1 MHAAN
6 RFARPDGSGRSRT
19 GRAHAA
25 GAASANPPRIDS
37 PPAPSR
43 KTDRRR
49 RDGTRARNEHLY
61 FGAGIR
67 AHAGARR
74 PIVATGTPQPASRAE
89 RRTES
94 GNRMRILKRLALIAL
109 IGFGCMLVLGLVAGG
124 IAYWLIEPRVPS
136 VASLK
141 DVQMQVPLRVLSADG
156 KLIAEFG
163 ETRRIP
169 VLIQN
174 VPANLKHAVLAA
186 EDADF
191 YHHSGIDVTGT
202 LRAAIEVA
210 LHHGEKV
217 QGGST
222 ITQQVARNF
231 FLSPQKT
238 YTRKFTEILTSFR
251 IEHELS
257 KDQILQLYL
266 NKMFL
271 GHRAY
276 GVAAAAQYYY
286 GKTIDQLTLPEC
298 AAIASTFQLPSAVNP
313 VDRRDRLIARRN
325 WVLGQMLAHRF
336 IDRAQYERA
345 IVAPDDASPH
355 EPPVEVDA
363 PYLAEMVRQQAMQK
377 FGNQALTDG
386 YVIRTSI
393 DSRMQALANHA
404 LRSRLEEYDHRHGYR
419 GPEAHVA
426 LPQAETPAALEQAL
440 SGYDD
445 ISGLLPAIVTAVD
458 ADKATVYV
466 QGGTP
471 IALSI
476 ADMRWALGFARKAGT
491 GGKGAASI
499 LRPGDIIRVREV
511 ADAQSRPAATAKRR
525 PKAAVADAR
534 HWELEQIPAAQSA
547 MVSLSPDDGAVQ
559 ALVGGFNF
567 GLSKFNRA
575 VQTQRQP
582 GSSFKPFIYSAAF
595 NRGFTPA
602 SIINDA
608 PIALPD
614 PSKPGGLWTPQND
627 DDKFRGPMRLREALA
642 QSVNLVAIR
651 LLDAVGVRYVREYV
665 TRFGF
670 PLDAIPPNLTMA
682 LGTASASPMAMARA
696 YAVFANGGFLVNPYY
711 IAEIDNRDGKAV
723 YKADPLRACRTC
735 EARLLDEGR
744 TTAAPNQPDA
754 AAGDPGALGN
764 TTNALAPDAPKGPL
778 LAPRVI
784 DPRNDYL
791 ITSLLQSVTDHGT
804 GAAVK
809 QLGRSDLAGKTG
821 TSNDYHD
828 GWFCGFDDHLVT
840 TVWVGFDDYRSLGH
854 KEFGARTALPIW
866 MAFMG
871 PALQGKPEASL
882 PRPPGIVTASID
894 RTTGLPAPPG
904 DTNVMSEV
912 FRIEDLDRLRKQAKA
927 QQNQAKAYDIF

>member
-1 MHAAN
+1 
-6 RFARPDGSGRSRT
+6 
-19 GRAHAA
+19 
-25 GAASANPPRIDS
+25 
-37 PPAPSR
+37 
-43 KTDRRR
+43 
-49 RDGTRARNEHLY
+49 
-61 FGAGIR
+61 
-67 AHAGARR
+67 
-74 PIVATGTPQPASRAE
+74 
-89 RRTES
+89 
-94 GNRMRILKRLALIAL
+94 MRILKRLALIAL
-109 IGFGCMLVLGLVAGG
+109 IGLACLVVLGVIAGG
-124 IAYWLIEPRVPS
+124 VTYWLIEPRVPS

-169 VLIQN
+169 VQIGN
-174 VPANLKHAVLAA
+174 VPAYLKNAVLAA

-191 YHHSGIDVTGT
+191 YHHSGIDITSTV
-202 LRAAIEVA
+202 RAALEVA

-238 YTRKFTEILTSFR
+238 YTRKLTEMFTAFR
-251 IEHELS
+251 IENELS

-271 GHRAY
+271 GHRSY

-286 GKTIDQLTLPEC
+286 GKTLDQLTLAQC
-298 AAIASTFQLPSAVNP
+298 AAIASSFQSPSVVNP
-313 VDRRDRLIARRN
+313 IDHRQRLLARRN
-325 WVLGQMLAHRF
+325 WVLGQMLTHRF
-336 IDRAQYERA
+336 IDKAEYEQA
-345 IVAPDDASPH
+345 IAAPDDAAPH
-355 EPPVEVDA
+355 EPPIEVDA
-363 PYLAEMVRQQAMQK
+363 PYLAEMVRQQALQRL
-377 FGNQALTDG
+377 GNQALTDG
-386 YVIRTSI
+386 YVIRTTI
-393 DSRMQALANHA
+393 DSRMQGLANHA
-404 LRSRLEEYDHRHGYR
+404 LRSRLEDYDHRHGYR

-426 LPQAETPAALEQAL
+426 LPQPATPAALQQAL
-440 SGYDD
+440 AGYNDA
-445 ISGLLPAIVTAVD
+445 SGLYPAIVTETAENH
-458 ADKATVYV
+458 AKVYV
-466 QGGTP
+466 QGGQTVT
-471 IALSI
+471 LTLD
-476 ADMRWALGFARKAGT
+476 DMKWAMGFARKART

-499 LRPGDIIRVREV
+499 LQPGDIIRVREV
-511 ADAQSRPAATAKRR
+511 PDSETSSAANVPSAKDPGPAPDK
-525 PKAAVADAR
+525 K

-547 MVSLSPDDGAVQ
+547 MVVLSPDDGAVK

-567 GLSKFNRA
+567 QLSKFNRA

-595 NRGFTPA
+595 SRGYTPA

-627 DDKFRGPMRLREALA
+627 DNKFRGPMRLRDALA

-651 LLDAVGVRYVREYV
+651 LLDAVGVRYVREFA

-670 PLDAIPPNLTMA
+670 PLDAIPANLSMA
-682 LGTASASPMAMARA
+682 LGTASVSPMAMARA

-711 IAEIDNRDGKAV
+711 IAEIDDRTGKAI
-723 YKADPLRACRTC
+723 YKADPLQACRTC
-735 EARLLDEGR
+735 EARLLDEGK
-744 TTAAPNQPDA
+744 TTAAPTQPAA
-754 AAGDPGALGN
+754 AAGDPGAVAD
-764 TTNALAPDAPKGPL
+764 TPNALTRGESNTPL

-791 ITSLLQSVTDHGT
+791 MVSMMQSVIYGGGT
-804 GAAVK
+804 GAAAAK
-809 QLGRSDLAGKTG
+809 QLGRNDLAGKTG
-821 TSNDYHD
+821 STNDHHD
-828 GWFCGFDDHLVT
+828 GWFCGFNADLVA

-854 KEFGARTALPIW
+854 GEFGAKTALPIW

-871 PALQGKPEASL
+871 PALQGTPEAQL
-882 PRPPGIVTASID
+882 PMPPGIVTATID

-904 DTNVMSEV
+904 DTNTMSEM
-912 FRIEDLDRLRKQAKA
+912 FKIEDLDRLREQAKQ
-927 QQNQAKAYDIF
+927 QQNQAPAYDIF

>member
-1 MHAAN
+1 
-6 RFARPDGSGRSRT
+6 
-19 GRAHAA
+19 
-25 GAASANPPRIDS
+25 
-37 PPAPSR
+37 
-43 KTDRRR
+43 
-49 RDGTRARNEHLY
+49 
-61 FGAGIR
+61 
-67 AHAGARR
+67 
-74 PIVATGTPQPASRAE
+74 
-89 RRTES
+89 
-94 GNRMRILKRLALIAL
+94 MRIFKRLALIAL
-109 IGFGCMLVLGLVAGG
+109 IGLACLLVLGLIAGG
-124 IAYWLIEPRVPS
+124 VTWWLIEPRVPS

-169 VLIQN
+169 VQIEN
-174 VPANLKHAVLAA
+174 VPAYLKNAVLAA

-191 YHHSGIDVTGT
+191 YHHSGIDVTST
-202 LRAAIEVA
+202 LRAAFEVA

-238 YTRKFTEILTSFR
+238 YTRKLTEMLTAFR
-251 IEHELS
+251 IENELS

-286 GKTIDQLTLPEC
+286 GKTIDQLTLAQC
-298 AAIASTFQLPSAVNP
+298 AAIASSFQSPSVVNP
-313 VDRRDRLIARRN
+313 IDNKQRLIARRN

-336 IDRAQYERA
+336 INKAEYEQA
-345 IVAPDDASPH
+345 IAAPDEAAPH
-355 EPPVEVDA
+355 EPPIQVDA
-363 PYLAEMVRQQAMQK
+363 PYLAEMVRQQALQK
-377 FGNQALTDG
+377 LGNQALTDG
-386 YVIRTSI
+386 YVIRTTI
-393 DSRMQALANHA
+393 DSRLQALANDA

-426 LPQAETPAALEQAL
+426 LPQPATPAALERVL

-445 ISGLLPAIVTAVD
+445 VSGLHPAIITGVTE
-458 ADKATVYV
+458 KEATAYA
-466 QGGTP
+466 QGGRTVTL
-471 IALSI
+471 AL
-476 ADMRWALGFARKAGT
+476 ADMKWAMGFARKAMT
-491 GGKGAASI
+491 GGKGVASI
-499 LRPGDIIRVREV
+499 LRPGDIIRVHEV
-511 ADAQSRPAATAKRR
+511 ADTGATSTASAGSSKDDNPAADRT
-525 PKAAVADAR
+525 

-547 MVSLSPDDGAVQ
+547 MVVLSPDNGAVK

-567 GLSKFNRA
+567 QLSKFNRA

-595 NRGFTPA
+595 SRGYTP
-602 SIINDA
+602 STIINDA

-614 PSKPGGLWTPQND
+614 PTKPGGLWTPQND
-627 DDKFRGPMRLREALA
+627 DGKFRGPMRLREALA

-651 LLDAVGVRYVREYV
+651 LLDAVGVRYVREYA

-670 PLDAIPPNLTMA
+670 PVDAIPANLSMA
-682 LGTASASPMAMARA
+682 LGTAAVSPMAMARA
-696 YAVFANGGFLVNPYY
+696 YAVFANGGFLINPYY
-711 IAEIDNRDGKAV
+711 IAEIDSRDGQAI

-744 TTAAPNQPDA
+744 TTAAPAQPPA
-754 AAGDPGALGN
+754 AAGDPGALAD
-764 TTNALAPDAPKGPL
+764 TPNALNRDGSDQPL

-791 ITSLLQSVTDHGT
+791 MTSLLHSVIDHGT
-804 GAAVK
+804 GFAVK

-821 TSNDYHD
+821 STNDHHD
-828 GWFCGFDDHLVT
+828 GWFCGFNADLVA
-840 TVWVGFDDYRSLGH
+840 TVWVGFDDYRSLGRG
-854 KEFGARTALPIW
+854 EFGAKTALPIW

-871 PALQGKPEASL
+871 PALEGKPEASL
-882 PRPPGIVTASID
+882 PMPPGIVTATID

-904 DTNVMSEV
+904 DTDTMSEI
-912 FRIEDLDRLRKQAKA
+912 FKIEDLDRLRAEA
-927 QQNQAKAYDIF
+927 RNQQNKAPAYDIF

>member
-1 MHAAN
+1 
-6 RFARPDGSGRSRT
+6 
-19 GRAHAA
+19 
-25 GAASANPPRIDS
+25 
-37 PPAPSR
+37 
-43 KTDRRR
+43 
-49 RDGTRARNEHLY
+49 
-61 FGAGIR
+61 
-67 AHAGARR
+67 
-74 PIVATGTPQPASRAE
+74 
-89 RRTES
+89 
-94 GNRMRILKRLALIAL
+94 MRIFKRLALIAL
-109 IGFGCMLVLGLVAGG
+109 IGLACLLVLGLIAGG
-124 IAYWLIEPRVPS
+124 VTWWLIEPRVPS

-169 VLIQN
+169 VQIEN
-174 VPANLKHAVLAA
+174 VPAYLKNAVLAA

-191 YHHSGIDVTGT
+191 YHHSGIDVTST
-202 LRAAIEVA
+202 LRAAFEVA

-238 YTRKFTEILTSFR
+238 YTRKLTEMLTAFR
-251 IEHELS
+251 IENELS

-286 GKTIDQLTLPEC
+286 GKTIDQLTLAQC
-298 AAIASTFQLPSAVNP
+298 AAIASSFQSPSVVNP
-313 VDRRDRLIARRN
+313 IDNKQRLIARRN

-336 IDRAQYERA
+336 INKAEYEQA
-345 IVAPDDASPH
+345 IAAPDEAAPH
-355 EPPVEVDA
+355 EPPIQVDA
-363 PYLAEMVRQQAMQK
+363 PYLAEMVRQQALQK
-377 FGNQALTDG
+377 LGNQALTDG
-386 YVIRTSI
+386 YVIRTTI
-393 DSRMQALANHA
+393 DSRLQALANDA

-426 LPQAETPAALEQAL
+426 LPQPATSAALERVL

-445 ISGLLPAIVTAVD
+445 VSGLHPAIITGVTE
-458 ADKATVYV
+458 KEATAYA
-466 QGGTP
+466 QGGRTVTL
-471 IALSI
+471 AL
-476 ADMRWALGFARKAGT
+476 ADMKWAMGFARKAMT
-491 GGKGAASI
+491 GGKGVASI
-499 LRPGDIIRVREV
+499 LRPGDIIRVHEV
-511 ADAQSRPAATAKRR
+511 ADTGATSTASAGSSKDDNPAADRT
-525 PKAAVADAR
+525 

-547 MVSLSPDDGAVQ
+547 MVVLSPDNGAVK

-567 GLSKFNRA
+567 QLSKFNRA

-595 NRGFTPA
+595 SRGYTP
-602 SIINDA
+602 STIINDA

-614 PSKPGGLWTPQND
+614 PTKPGGLWTPQND
-627 DDKFRGPMRLREALA
+627 DGKFRGPMRLREALA

-651 LLDAVGVRYVREYV
+651 LLDAVGVRYVREYA

-670 PLDAIPPNLTMA
+670 PVDAIPANLSMA
-682 LGTASASPMAMARA
+682 LGTAAVSPMAMARA
-696 YAVFANGGFLVNPYY
+696 YAVFANGGFLINPYY
-711 IAEIDNRDGKAV
+711 IAEIDSRDGQAI

-744 TTAAPNQPDA
+744 TTAAPAQPPA
-754 AAGDPGALGN
+754 AAGDPGALAD
-764 TTNALAPDAPKGPL
+764 TPNALNRDGSDQPL

-791 ITSLLQSVTDHGT
+791 MTSLLHSVIDHGT
-804 GAAVK
+804 GFAVK

-821 TSNDYHD
+821 STNDHHD
-828 GWFCGFDDHLVT
+828 GWFCGFNADLVA
-840 TVWVGFDDYRSLGH
+840 TVWVGFDDYRSLGRG
-854 KEFGARTALPIW
+854 EFGAKTALPIW

-871 PALQGKPEASL
+871 PALEGKPEASL
-882 PRPPGIVTASID
+882 PMPPGIVTATID

-904 DTNVMSEV
+904 DTDTMSEI
-912 FRIEDLDRLRKQAKA
+912 FKIEDLDRLRAEA
-927 QQNQAKAYDIF
+927 RNQQNKAPAYDIF